1 MRHFPLVVVTS
12 LLCLFSGIATA
23 QSPPLLCVANMDS
36 GPGGGTTGQDLLL
49 KFLDKGKNKS
59 VTQTLPIKASEA
71 APALDEA
78 KGAHCDYLV
87 TTKQTESHQ
96 ENSLMSGAAFGATS
110 TPTFFVATAYKLT
123 KVGDGSDVSSGTI
136 KASDHGSEQ
145 DAVAITLHKVADKV
159 TDAIKKAGH

>member
-1 MRHFPLVVVTS
+1 MRHFPLVVCTA

-23 QSPPLLCVANMDS
+23 QSAPLLCVANMES

-49 KFLDKGKNKS
+49 KFFDKGKNKS
-59 VTQTLPIKASEA
+59 VTQQLPIKASEP
-71 APALDEA
+71 APALEEA
-78 KGAHCDYLV
+78 KGAHCEYLV

-96 ENSLMSGAAFGATS
+96 ENSLMTGSFGNTS

-123 KVGDGSDVSSGTI
+123 KVSDGSDVVSGTV

-145 DAVAITLHKVADKV
+145 DAVGITMHKIADKV
-159 TDAIKKAGH
+159 IDTIKKASH